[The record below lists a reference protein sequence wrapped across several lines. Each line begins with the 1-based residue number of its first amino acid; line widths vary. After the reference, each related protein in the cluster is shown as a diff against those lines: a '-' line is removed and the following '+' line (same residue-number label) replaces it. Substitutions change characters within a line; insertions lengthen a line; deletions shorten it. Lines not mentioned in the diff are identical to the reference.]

1 MKPILGYDYLWLNVR
16 VKGGAYGVMNSAGRS
31 GEGYFVSYRDPNLK
45 ETDQVFEGVAD
56 YLEQFDADERDM
68 TKYVIGTISDM
79 DTPLLP
85 PYKGAKAVSAWYSGI
100 TDEMLAE
107 ERRQVLAAQPEDI
120 RALAKIIRAILS
132 TGSFCVVGN
141 SEKIKENKELFGS
154 IKNLFN

>member
-107 ERRQVLAAQPEDI
+107 EEGRCWPHSRRISAHLRRLSERFCLPEAFALSVIQRKSRKIRSCSAA
-120 RALAKIIRAILS
+120 
-132 TGSFCVVGN
+132 
-141 SEKIKENKELFGS
+141 
-154 IKNLFN
+154 